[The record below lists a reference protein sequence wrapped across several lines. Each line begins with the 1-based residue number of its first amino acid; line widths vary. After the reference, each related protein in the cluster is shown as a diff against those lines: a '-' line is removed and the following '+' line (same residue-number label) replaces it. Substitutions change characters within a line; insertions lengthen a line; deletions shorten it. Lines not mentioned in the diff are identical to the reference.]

1 MENNETFKMTYSARQ
16 QEEVEAI
23 RRKYLPP
30 ETSKL
35 DQLRAL
41 DAGVSRK
48 AAGRSITVGV
58 IGTLVMGIGMSLLM
72 SEFGARLGQWA
83 APLGI
88 GLGLAGIAMLVSAY
102 PLHQRTLKK
111 EREKIAPE
119 ILRLTDELTKK

>member
-1 MENNETFKMTYSARQ
+1 MENKETFKMTYSARQ

-23 RRKYLPP
+23 RQKYLPP

-41 DAGVSRK
+41 DAGVNRK
-48 AAGRSITVGV
+48 AAGRAITVGV
-58 IGTLVMGIGMSLLM
+58 VGTLVMGAGMSLLM
-72 SEFGARLGQWA
+72 STLGAAVGSA
-83 APLGI
+83 ATPL
-88 GLGLAGIAMLVSAY
+88 GLGLGAAGIAMLVSAY